1 MVSFYWTGT
10 VRKSRYVPLLLRM
23 RDPQFGSRALA
34 CFFSAV
40 GGWPW
45 PAARHPPSRSL
56 APPPPQDRKWDGKA
70 RGWRQGDHL
79 PISVVGKTGKL
90 IYCLLKRSWMG
101 RNPYHPLFLGSA
113 SGQHLLWLPELPVL
127 PQRLQGSHNYCIL
140 FFFYLT
146 HFARSHTR
154 FPVMTQHCWGALLCP
169 VVRRLEP
176 AGTGCVR
183 HEAALLLLTEPLLPT
198 PGHPRPAQ
206 LSSRSKGS

>member
-10 VRKSRYVPLLLRM
+10 VRKSRYMPLLLRM

-34 CFFSAV
+34 RSCSAV
-40 GGWPW
+40 AGWPW

-56 APPPPQDRKWDGKA
+56 APAPPQDRNWDGKA
-70 RGWRQGDHL
+70 RGWRQGDRL

-101 RNPYHPLFLGSA
+101 RTPYHPLFLGSA
-113 SGQHLLWLPELPVL
+113 SEQHPLWPPELPVPPAL
-127 PQRLQGSHNYCIL
+127 TGLSLTTIVF

-146 HFARSHTR
+146 HFARSQTR
-154 FPVMTQHCWGALLCP
+154 FPVTTQHCWGALL
-169 VVRRLEP
+169 VRRLEP

-183 HEAALLLLTEPLLPT
+183 HEAAQLLLTEPLLPA

-206 LSSRSKGS
+206 LSSPSKGS